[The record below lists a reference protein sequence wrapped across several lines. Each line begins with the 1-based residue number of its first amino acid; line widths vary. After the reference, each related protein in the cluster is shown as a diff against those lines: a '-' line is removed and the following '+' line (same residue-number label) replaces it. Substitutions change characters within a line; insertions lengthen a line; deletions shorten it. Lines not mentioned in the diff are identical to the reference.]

1 MVITYLCK
9 SNGSWLFHK
18 QLERKHWRTQF
29 KPTMKDLSQERMDT
43 VHIYMHMYI
52 CFTIYPIRFTVY
64 VLLFMQCDLLYIQQN
79 YTSQNTV
86 FHDEFQTSK
95 FGRNS
100 VIVRTHPLR
109 NLGCSVSRRRRMTAH
124 QNWRQVLT
132 PQWGQTSLHTPQ
144 KDSGTLYP
152 QLMKIKWYVGGKES
166 EWLQEQGGKAGLTSL
181 IRSPA
186 PTAQQAHGAAGLT
199 AGWLGATQLMLARA
213 AHSKLHPRSSGVAPN
228 ILKMCKAAGLLHDS
242 GSCHRAA
249 FPSPCAG
256 RGWKFKGKGRKL
268 PPGVELCEPRG
279 QEIGPANK

>member
-64 VLLFMQCDLLYIQQN
+64 VLLFIQCDLLYIQQN

-95 FGRNS
+95 SGRNS

-132 PQWGQTSLHTPQ
+132 PQWVQTSLHTPQ

-152 QLMKIKWYVGGKES
+152 QLMKIKCYVGGKES

-199 AGWLGATQLMLARA
+199 AGVAGSHTADAGKGCTLQTPPSEQRRGPQHPENVQGSGAVAWQWLLPPSSVPQPLRRQRREVQGQRKKVTTGCGIVWALRARN
-213 AHSKLHPRSSGVAPN
+213 RSS
-228 ILKMCKAAGLLHDS
+228 
-242 GSCHRAA
+242 
-249 FPSPCAG
+249 
-256 RGWKFKGKGRKL
+256 
-268 PPGVELCEPRG
+268 
-279 QEIGPANK
+279 